1 MFTIL
6 SKNDRI
12 YTYRT
17 KVLRSFFGSDSVAG
31 RIQAVYPVLV
41 KSEGRLDFS
50 ARGEEDKRT
59 DHNVL
64 EGE

>member
-1 MFTIL
+1 M
-6 SKNDRI
+6 
-12 YTYRT
+12 
-17 KVLRSFFGSDSVAG
+17 
-31 RIQAVYPVLV
+31 YPVLV